1 MILPSSISKSCQ
13 PKRDNMFGGNVGV
26 EEITFLMEGSRTSY
40 SATLS
45 PWTSP
50 NSFGQPGALS
60 GRVSVSAESSANV
73 VWSLTPPKP
82 STSTCRKVR
91 RDELTRQ
98 ASRGLRNQDDSIAP
112 LTTFDGA
119 SPISVRRNC
128 WVNGVVRRV
137 VLMEESALL
146 QVAVSF

>member
-1 MILPSSISKSCQ
+1 MILPSSINKSCQ

-26 EEITFLMEGSRTSY
+26 EEITFLMEESRTSY

-50 NSFGQPGALS
+50 NSFGQPGVLS
-60 GRVSVSAESSANV
+60 DRVSVLAESSANV

-82 STSTCRKVR
+82 STSTCRKIR

-98 ASRGLRNQDDSIAP
+98 ASGDTPSHCIC
-112 LTTFDGA
+112 
-119 SPISVRRNC
+119 SVMFPRLEFLGNKTDR
-128 WVNGVVRRV
+128 
-137 VLMEESALL
+137 
-146 QVAVSF
+146 